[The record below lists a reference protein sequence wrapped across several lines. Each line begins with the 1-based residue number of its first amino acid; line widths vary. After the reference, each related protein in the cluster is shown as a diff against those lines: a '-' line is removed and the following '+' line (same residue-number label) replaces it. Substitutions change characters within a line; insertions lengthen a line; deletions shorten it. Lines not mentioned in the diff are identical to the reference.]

1 MKKITLLA
9 TVLVAFTMNAQV
21 TIWEESFEDYEDFDI
36 TILGAYQWDLDE
48 SPTYGAQDFDFENEE
63 YVGTAIVFN
72 SSAMT
77 DADPNDPQD
86 RTIWN
91 ARTGE
96 KGLYMI
102 AATSL
107 LNDDYIITPRI
118 DLTSVN
124 AAQFSF
130 WAKSLTEDY
139 GLERFHVLLSTTSSN
154 YFDFTVELSDG
165 ELQAPLEYTEYSY
178 DLSDYEGQM
187 VYLAIHYVAQDS
199 FVFQM
204 DDFLVQGN
212 ILSIEDFY
220 LNSNGVTCMCPDA
233 SVGDTGVVNG
243 ITYTKRTK
251 EQITPSNASST
262 CTSGITDMSDLFNGI
277 GFFDG
282 DIGSWDV
289 SSVTNMRQMF
299 RNADAFNQ
307 PIGNWDVSSV
317 TDMRAMFNLATSF
330 NQDISSW
337 NVGNVTDMSY
347 MFFGTVYY

>member
-9 TVLVAFTMNAQV
+9 AVFVAFTMNAQV
-21 TIWEESFEDYEDFDI
+21 TIWEEGFEDYEDFDI
-36 TILGAYQWDLDE
+36 EILGAYQWDLDE
-48 SPTYGAQDFDFENEE
+48 SLTYGALNFDFENEE

-77 DADPNDPQD
+77 DADPSDPQD

-178 DLSDYEGQM
+178 DLSEYEGQM

-212 ILSIEDFY
+212 ILGIEDNLFNNFNHY
-220 LNSNGVTCMCPDA
+220 ITNNNLVMSASSSLENIELYNLLGQEVFSKSLSNTNETINIA
-233 SVGDTGVVNG
+233 SLDTG
-243 ITYTKRTK
+243 IYIAK
-251 EQITPSNASST
+251 
-262 CTSGITDMSDLFNGI
+262 
-277 GFFDG
+277 
-282 DIGSWDV
+282 V
-289 SSVTNMRQMF
+289 SIQGKSK
-299 RNADAFNQ
+299 
-307 PIGNWDVSSV
+307 
-317 TDMRAMFNLATSF
+317 SF
-330 NQDISSW
+330 KIVKN
-337 NVGNVTDMSY
+337 
-347 MFFGTVYY
+347 

>member
-9 TVLVAFTMNAQV
+9 VVFVAFTMNSQV

-36 TILGAYQWDLDE
+36 EILGAYQWDLDE
-48 SPTYGAQDFDFENEE
+48 SLTYGALNFDFENEE

-77 DADPNDPQD
+77 DADPSDPQD

-178 DLSDYEGQM
+178 DLSEYEGQM

-212 ILSIEDFY
+212 ILGIEDNLFNNFNHY
-220 LNSNGVTCMCPDA
+220 ITNNNLVMSASSSLENIELYNLLGQEVFSKSLSNTNETINI
-233 SVGDTGVVNG
+233 SSLDTG
-243 ITYTKRTK
+243 IYIAK
-251 EQITPSNASST
+251 
-262 CTSGITDMSDLFNGI
+262 
-277 GFFDG
+277 
-282 DIGSWDV
+282 V
-289 SSVTNMRQMF
+289 SIQGKSK
-299 RNADAFNQ
+299 
-307 PIGNWDVSSV
+307 
-317 TDMRAMFNLATSF
+317 SF
-330 NQDISSW
+330 KIVKN
-337 NVGNVTDMSY
+337 
-347 MFFGTVYY
+347 

>member
-9 TVLVAFTMNAQV
+9 AVFVAFTMNAQV

-36 TILGAYQWDLDE
+36 EILGAYQWDLDE
-48 SPTYGAQDFDFENEE
+48 SLTYGALNFDFENEE

-77 DADPNDPQD
+77 DADPSDPQD

-212 ILSIEDFY
+212 ILGIEDNLFNNFNHY
-220 LNSNGVTCMCPDA
+220 ITNNNLVMSASSSLENIQLYNLLGQEVFSKSLSNTNETINI
-233 SVGDTGVVNG
+233 SSLDTG
-243 ITYTKRTK
+243 IYIAK
-251 EQITPSNASST
+251 
-262 CTSGITDMSDLFNGI
+262 
-277 GFFDG
+277 
-282 DIGSWDV
+282 V
-289 SSVTNMRQMF
+289 SIQGKSK
-299 RNADAFNQ
+299 
-307 PIGNWDVSSV
+307 
-317 TDMRAMFNLATSF
+317 SF
-330 NQDISSW
+330 KIVKN
-337 NVGNVTDMSY
+337 
-347 MFFGTVYY
+347 

>member
-1 MKKITLLA
+1 MKKITLLIA
-9 TVLVAFTMNAQV
+9 AFAAFTMNAQV
-21 TIWEESFEDYEDFDI
+21 TIWEESFEDYQDFDI
-36 TILGAYQWDLDE
+36 AIPEWYQWDLDE
-48 SPTYGAQDFDFENEE
+48 SPTYGAQNFDFENEE

-72 SSAMT
+72 SSVMT

-130 WAKSLTEDY
+130 WAKSLTDAY

-212 ILSIEDFY
+212 ILSIEDNLFNNFNHY
-220 LNSNGVTCMCPDA
+220 ITNNNLVMSASSSLENIQLYNLLGQEVFSKSLSNTNETINIA
-233 SVGDTGVVNG
+233 SLDTG
-243 ITYTKRTK
+243 TYIAKVSI
-251 EQITPSNASST
+251 QG
-262 CTSGITDMSDLFNGI
+262 TSK
-277 GFFDG
+277 
-282 DIGSWDV
+282 
-289 SSVTNMRQMF
+289 
-299 RNADAFNQ
+299 
-307 PIGNWDVSSV
+307 
-317 TDMRAMFNLATSF
+317 SF
-330 NQDISSW
+330 KIVKN
-337 NVGNVTDMSY
+337 
-347 MFFGTVYY
+347 

>member
-9 TVLVAFTMNAQV
+9 AVFVAFTMNSQV
-21 TIWEESFEDYEDFDI
+21 TIWEESFEDYDDFDI
-36 TILGAYQWDLDE
+36 EILGAYQWDLDE
-48 SPTYGAQDFDFENEE
+48 SLTYGALNFDFENEE

-77 DADPNDPQD
+77 DADPSDPQD

-178 DLSDYEGQM
+178 DLSEYEGQM

-212 ILSIEDFY
+212 ILGIEDNLFNNFNHY
-220 LNSNGVTCMCPDA
+220 ITNNNLVMSASSSLENIELYNLLGQEVFSKSLSNTNETINIA
-233 SVGDTGVVNG
+233 SLDTG
-243 ITYTKRTK
+243 IYIAK
-251 EQITPSNASST
+251 
-262 CTSGITDMSDLFNGI
+262 
-277 GFFDG
+277 
-282 DIGSWDV
+282 V
-289 SSVTNMRQMF
+289 SIQGKSK
-299 RNADAFNQ
+299 
-307 PIGNWDVSSV
+307 
-317 TDMRAMFNLATSF
+317 SF
-330 NQDISSW
+330 KIVKN
-337 NVGNVTDMSY
+337 
-347 MFFGTVYY
+347 

>member
-1 MKKITLLA
+1 MKKITLLIA
-9 TVLVAFTMNAQV
+9 AFAAFTMNAQV
-21 TIWEESFEDYEDFDI
+21 TIWEESFEDYQDFDI
-36 TILGAYQWDLDE
+36 AILGAYQWDLDE
-48 SPTYGAQDFDFENEE
+48 SPTYGAQNFDFENEE

-72 SSAMT
+72 SSVMT

-130 WAKSLTEDY
+130 WAKSLTDAY

-212 ILSIEDFY
+212 ILSIEDNLFNNFNHY
-220 LNSNGVTCMCPDA
+220 ISSNQLVISA
-233 SVGDTGVVNG
+233 STSLENIQLYNLLGQEVFSKRLSNTNETINIASLDTG
-243 ITYTKRTK
+243 IYIAK
-251 EQITPSNASST
+251 
-262 CTSGITDMSDLFNGI
+262 
-277 GFFDG
+277 
-282 DIGSWDV
+282 V
-289 SSVTNMRQMF
+289 SIQGKSK
-299 RNADAFNQ
+299 
-307 PIGNWDVSSV
+307 
-317 TDMRAMFNLATSF
+317 SF
-330 NQDISSW
+330 KIVKN
-337 NVGNVTDMSY
+337 
-347 MFFGTVYY
+347 

>member
-9 TVLVAFTMNAQV
+9 AVFVAFTMNSQV
-21 TIWEESFEDYEDFDI
+21 TIWEEGFEDYEDFDI
-36 TILGAYQWDLDE
+36 EILGAYQWDLDE
-48 SPTYGAQDFDFENEE
+48 SLTYGALNFDFENEE

-77 DADPNDPQD
+77 DADPSDPQD

-178 DLSDYEGQM
+178 DLSEYEGQM

-212 ILSIEDFY
+212 ILGIEDNLFNNFNHY
-220 LNSNGVTCMCPDA
+220 ITNNNLVMSASSSLENIELYNLLGQEVFSKSLSNTNETINI
-233 SVGDTGVVNG
+233 SSLDTG
-243 ITYTKRTK
+243 IYIAK
-251 EQITPSNASST
+251 
-262 CTSGITDMSDLFNGI
+262 
-277 GFFDG
+277 
-282 DIGSWDV
+282 V
-289 SSVTNMRQMF
+289 SIQGKSK
-299 RNADAFNQ
+299 
-307 PIGNWDVSSV
+307 
-317 TDMRAMFNLATSF
+317 SF
-330 NQDISSW
+330 KIVKN
-337 NVGNVTDMSY
+337 
-347 MFFGTVYY
+347 

>member
-1 MKKITLLA
+1 MKKITLLIA
-9 TVLVAFTMNAQV
+9 AFAAFTMNAQV
-21 TIWEESFEDYEDFDI
+21 TIWEESFEDYQDFDI
-36 TILGAYQWDLDE
+36 AILGAYQWDLDE
-48 SPTYGAQDFDFENEE
+48 SPTYGAQNFDFENEE

-72 SSAMT
+72 SSVMT

-130 WAKSLTEDY
+130 WAKSLTDAY
-139 GLERFHVLLSTTSSN
+139 GLERFHVLLSATSSN

-212 ILSIEDFY
+212 ILSIEDNLFNNFNHY
-220 LNSNGVTCMCPDA
+220 ITNNNLVMSASSSLENIQLYNLLGQEVFSKSLSNTNETINIA
-233 SVGDTGVVNG
+233 SLDTG
-243 ITYTKRTK
+243 TYIAKVSI
-251 EQITPSNASST
+251 QG
-262 CTSGITDMSDLFNGI
+262 TSK
-277 GFFDG
+277 
-282 DIGSWDV
+282 
-289 SSVTNMRQMF
+289 
-299 RNADAFNQ
+299 
-307 PIGNWDVSSV
+307 
-317 TDMRAMFNLATSF
+317 SF
-330 NQDISSW
+330 KIVKN
-337 NVGNVTDMSY
+337 
-347 MFFGTVYY
+347 

>member
-1 MKKITLLA
+1 MKIITLLA
-9 TVLVAFTMNAQV
+9 AVFVAFTMNAQV

-36 TILGAYQWDLDE
+36 EILGAYQWDLDE
-48 SPTYGAQDFDFENEE
+48 SLTYGALNFDFENEE

-77 DADPNDPQD
+77 DADPSDPQD

-212 ILSIEDFY
+212 ILGIEDNLFNNFNHY
-220 LNSNGVTCMCPDA
+220 ITNNNLVMSASSSLENIQLYNLLGQEVFSKSLSNTNETINI
-233 SVGDTGVVNG
+233 SSLDTG
-243 ITYTKRTK
+243 IYIAK
-251 EQITPSNASST
+251 
-262 CTSGITDMSDLFNGI
+262 
-277 GFFDG
+277 
-282 DIGSWDV
+282 V
-289 SSVTNMRQMF
+289 SIQGKSK
-299 RNADAFNQ
+299 
-307 PIGNWDVSSV
+307 
-317 TDMRAMFNLATSF
+317 SF
-330 NQDISSW
+330 KIVKN
-337 NVGNVTDMSY
+337 
-347 MFFGTVYY
+347 

>member
-9 TVLVAFTMNAQV
+9 AVFVAFTMNAQV

-36 TILGAYQWDLDE
+36 EILGAYQWDLDE
-48 SPTYGAQDFDFENEE
+48 SLTYGALNFDFENEE

-77 DADPNDPQD
+77 DADPSDPQD

-130 WAKSLTEDY
+130 WAKSLTDAY

-212 ILSIEDFY
+212 ILSIEDNLFNNFNHY
-220 LNSNGVTCMCPDA
+220 ITNNNLVMSASSSLENIQLYNLLGQEVFSKSLSNTNETINI
-233 SVGDTGVVNG
+233 SSLDTG
-243 ITYTKRTK
+243 IYIAK
-251 EQITPSNASST
+251 
-262 CTSGITDMSDLFNGI
+262 
-277 GFFDG
+277 
-282 DIGSWDV
+282 V
-289 SSVTNMRQMF
+289 SIQGKSK
-299 RNADAFNQ
+299 
-307 PIGNWDVSSV
+307 
-317 TDMRAMFNLATSF
+317 SF
-330 NQDISSW
+330 KIVKN
-337 NVGNVTDMSY
+337 
-347 MFFGTVYY
+347 

>member
-9 TVLVAFTMNAQV
+9 AVFVAFTMNAQV

-36 TILGAYQWDLDE
+36 EILGAYQWDLDE
-48 SPTYGAQDFDFENEE
+48 SLTYGALNFDFENEE

-72 SSAMT
+72 SSVMT

-130 WAKSLTEDY
+130 WAKSLTDAY

-212 ILSIEDFY
+212 ILGIEDNLFNNFNHY
-220 LNSNGVTCMCPDA
+220 ITNNNLVMSASSSLENIQLYNLLGQEVFSKSLSNTNETINIA
-233 SVGDTGVVNG
+233 SLDTG
-243 ITYTKRTK
+243 TYIAKVSI
-251 EQITPSNASST
+251 QG
-262 CTSGITDMSDLFNGI
+262 TSK
-277 GFFDG
+277 
-282 DIGSWDV
+282 
-289 SSVTNMRQMF
+289 
-299 RNADAFNQ
+299 
-307 PIGNWDVSSV
+307 
-317 TDMRAMFNLATSF
+317 SF
-330 NQDISSW
+330 KIVKN
-337 NVGNVTDMSY
+337 
-347 MFFGTVYY
+347 

>member
-21 TIWEESFEDYEDFDI
+21 TIWEESFEDYQDFDI
-36 TILGAYQWDLDE
+36 AIPEWDQWDLDGSITYLFE
-48 SPTYGAQDFDFENEE
+48 SFDFINEG
-63 YVGTAIVFN
+63 YTGTAIIFN
-72 SSAMT
+72 SNTMT
-77 DADPNDPQD
+77 DTDPSNPED
-86 RTIWN
+86 RLPLA

-96 KGLYMI
+96 KGLYMV
-102 AATSL
+102 AAQSL
-107 LNDDYIITPRI
+107 LNDDYIITPQI

-130 WAKSLTEDY
+130 WAKSFTDFY

-212 ILSIEDFY
+212 ILSIEDNLFNNFNHY
-220 LNSNGVTCMCPDA
+220 ITNNQLVINASTSLENIQLYNLLGQEVISKKLSNTNETINIE
-233 SVGDTGVVNG
+233 SLDTG
-243 ITYTKRTK
+243 IYIAK
-251 EQITPSNASST
+251 
-262 CTSGITDMSDLFNGI
+262 
-277 GFFDG
+277 
-282 DIGSWDV
+282 V
-289 SSVTNMRQMF
+289 SIQ
-299 RNADAFNQ
+299 
-307 PIGNWDVSSV
+307 GNSK
-317 TDMRAMFNLATSF
+317 SF
-330 NQDISSW
+330 KIVKN
-337 NVGNVTDMSY
+337 
-347 MFFGTVYY
+347 

>member
-9 TVLVAFTMNAQV
+9 AVFVAFTMNSQV

-36 TILGAYQWDLDE
+36 EILGAYQWDLDE
-48 SPTYGAQDFDFENEE
+48 SLTYGALNFDFENEE

-77 DADPNDPQD
+77 DADPSDPQD

-107 LNDDYIITPRI
+107 LNDDYSITPRI

-178 DLSDYEGQM
+178 DLSEYEGQM

-212 ILSIEDFY
+212 ILGIEDNLFNNFNHY
-220 LNSNGVTCMCPDA
+220 ITNNNLVMSASSSLENIELYNLLGQEVFSKSLSNTNETINIA
-233 SVGDTGVVNG
+233 SLDTG
-243 ITYTKRTK
+243 IYIAK
-251 EQITPSNASST
+251 
-262 CTSGITDMSDLFNGI
+262 
-277 GFFDG
+277 
-282 DIGSWDV
+282 V
-289 SSVTNMRQMF
+289 SIQGKSK
-299 RNADAFNQ
+299 
-307 PIGNWDVSSV
+307 
-317 TDMRAMFNLATSF
+317 SF
-330 NQDISSW
+330 KIVKN
-337 NVGNVTDMSY
+337 
-347 MFFGTVYY
+347 

>member
-9 TVLVAFTMNAQV
+9 AVFVAFTMNAQV

-36 TILGAYQWDLDE
+36 EILGAYQWDLDE
-48 SPTYGAQDFDFENEE
+48 SLTYGALNFDFENEE

-77 DADPNDPQD
+77 DADPSDPQD

-212 ILSIEDFY
+212 ILGIEDNLFNNFNHY
-220 LNSNGVTCMCPDA
+220 ITNNNLVMSASSSLENIELYNLLGQEVFSKSLSNTNETINI
-233 SVGDTGVVNG
+233 SSLDTG
-243 ITYTKRTK
+243 IYIAK
-251 EQITPSNASST
+251 
-262 CTSGITDMSDLFNGI
+262 
-277 GFFDG
+277 
-282 DIGSWDV
+282 V
-289 SSVTNMRQMF
+289 SIQGKSK
-299 RNADAFNQ
+299 
-307 PIGNWDVSSV
+307 
-317 TDMRAMFNLATSF
+317 SF
-330 NQDISSW
+330 KIVKN
-337 NVGNVTDMSY
+337 
-347 MFFGTVYY
+347 

>member
-9 TVLVAFTMNAQV
+9 AVFVAFTMNSQV

-36 TILGAYQWDLDE
+36 EILGAYQWDLDE
-48 SPTYGAQDFDFENEE
+48 SLTYGALNFDFENEE

-77 DADPNDPQD
+77 DADPSDPQD

-178 DLSDYEGQM
+178 DLSEYEGQM

-212 ILSIEDFY
+212 ILGIEDNLFNNFNHY
-220 LNSNGVTCMCPDA
+220 ITNNKLVMSTSSSLENIELYNLLGQEVFSKSLSNTNETINIA
-233 SVGDTGVVNG
+233 SLDTG
-243 ITYTKRTK
+243 IYIAK
-251 EQITPSNASST
+251 
-262 CTSGITDMSDLFNGI
+262 
-277 GFFDG
+277 
-282 DIGSWDV
+282 V
-289 SSVTNMRQMF
+289 SIQGKSK
-299 RNADAFNQ
+299 
-307 PIGNWDVSSV
+307 
-317 TDMRAMFNLATSF
+317 SF
-330 NQDISSW
+330 KIVKN
-337 NVGNVTDMSY
+337 
-347 MFFGTVYY
+347 

>member
-1 MKKITLLA
+1 MKKITLYA
-9 TVLVAFTMNAQV
+9 AVFVAFTMNAQV

-36 TILGAYQWDLDE
+36 EILGAYQWDLDE
-48 SPTYGAQDFDFENEE
+48 SLTYGAQNFDFENEE

-77 DADPNDPQD
+77 DADPSDPQD

-212 ILSIEDFY
+212 ILGIEDNLFNNFNHY
-220 LNSNGVTCMCPDA
+220 ITNNNLVMSASSSLENIELYNLLGQEVFSKSLSNTNETINI
-233 SVGDTGVVNG
+233 SSLDTG
-243 ITYTKRTK
+243 IYIAK
-251 EQITPSNASST
+251 
-262 CTSGITDMSDLFNGI
+262 
-277 GFFDG
+277 
-282 DIGSWDV
+282 V
-289 SSVTNMRQMF
+289 SIQGKSK
-299 RNADAFNQ
+299 
-307 PIGNWDVSSV
+307 
-317 TDMRAMFNLATSF
+317 SF
-330 NQDISSW
+330 KIVKN
-337 NVGNVTDMSY
+337 
-347 MFFGTVYY
+347 

>member
-9 TVLVAFTMNAQV
+9 AVFVAFTMNAQV

-48 SPTYGAQDFDFENEE
+48 SPTYGAQNFDFENEE

-212 ILSIEDFY
+212 ILSIEDNLFNNFNHY
-220 LNSNGVTCMCPDA
+220 ITNNNLVMSSSTSLENIQLYNLLGQQVLTKKLSNTNETINIA
-233 SVGDTGVVNG
+233 SLDTGVY
-243 ITYTKRTK
+243 IAK
-251 EQITPSNASST
+251 
-262 CTSGITDMSDLFNGI
+262 
-277 GFFDG
+277 
-282 DIGSWDV
+282 V
-289 SSVTNMRQMF
+289 SIQGKSK
-299 RNADAFNQ
+299 
-307 PIGNWDVSSV
+307 
-317 TDMRAMFNLATSF
+317 SF
-330 NQDISSW
+330 KIVKN
-337 NVGNVTDMSY
+337 
-347 MFFGTVYY
+347 

>member
-9 TVLVAFTMNAQV
+9 AVFVAFTMNSQV
-21 TIWEESFEDYEDFDI
+21 TIWEEGFEDYDDFDI
-36 TILGAYQWDLDE
+36 EILGAYQWDLDE
-48 SPTYGAQDFDFENEE
+48 SLTYGALNFDFENEE

-77 DADPNDPQD
+77 DADPSDPQD

-178 DLSDYEGQM
+178 DLSEYEGQM

-212 ILSIEDFY
+212 ILGIEDNLFNNFNHY
-220 LNSNGVTCMCPDA
+220 ITNNNLVMSASSSLENIELYNLLGQEVFSKSLSNTNETINIA
-233 SVGDTGVVNG
+233 SLDTG
-243 ITYTKRTK
+243 IYIAK
-251 EQITPSNASST
+251 
-262 CTSGITDMSDLFNGI
+262 
-277 GFFDG
+277 
-282 DIGSWDV
+282 V
-289 SSVTNMRQMF
+289 SIQGKSK
-299 RNADAFNQ
+299 
-307 PIGNWDVSSV
+307 
-317 TDMRAMFNLATSF
+317 SF
-330 NQDISSW
+330 KIVKN
-337 NVGNVTDMSY
+337 
-347 MFFGTVYY
+347 

>member
-1 MKKITLLA
+1 MKLIVYLKLKVYNMKKITLLA
-9 TVLVAFTMNAQV
+9 AVFVAFTMNSQV

-36 TILGAYQWDLDE
+36 EILGAYQWDLDE
-48 SPTYGAQDFDFENEE
+48 SLTYGALNFDFENEE

-77 DADPNDPQD
+77 DADPSDPQD

-212 ILSIEDFY
+212 ILGIEDNLFNNFNHY
-220 LNSNGVTCMCPDA
+220 ITNNNLVMSASSSLENIELYNLLGQEVFSKSLSNTNETINI
-233 SVGDTGVVNG
+233 SSLDTG
-243 ITYTKRTK
+243 IYIAK
-251 EQITPSNASST
+251 
-262 CTSGITDMSDLFNGI
+262 
-277 GFFDG
+277 
-282 DIGSWDV
+282 V
-289 SSVTNMRQMF
+289 SIQGKSK
-299 RNADAFNQ
+299 
-307 PIGNWDVSSV
+307 
-317 TDMRAMFNLATSF
+317 SF
-330 NQDISSW
+330 KIVKN
-337 NVGNVTDMSY
+337 
-347 MFFGTVYY
+347 

>member
-1 MKKITLLA
+1 MKLIVYLKLKLYNMKKITLLA
-9 TVLVAFTMNAQV
+9 AVFVAFTMNSQV
-21 TIWEESFEDYEDFDI
+21 TIWEEGFEDYEDFDI
-36 TILGAYQWDLDE
+36 EILGAYQWDLDE
-48 SPTYGAQDFDFENEE
+48 SLTYGALNFDFENEE

-77 DADPNDPQD
+77 DADPSDPQD

-130 WAKSLTEDY
+130 WAKSLTEEY

-178 DLSDYEGQM
+178 DLSEYEGQM

-212 ILSIEDFY
+212 ILGIEDNLFNNFNHY
-220 LNSNGVTCMCPDA
+220 ITNNNLVMSASSSLENIELYNLLGQEVFSKSLSNTNETINIA
-233 SVGDTGVVNG
+233 SLDTG
-243 ITYTKRTK
+243 IYIAK
-251 EQITPSNASST
+251 
-262 CTSGITDMSDLFNGI
+262 
-277 GFFDG
+277 
-282 DIGSWDV
+282 V
-289 SSVTNMRQMF
+289 SIQGKSK
-299 RNADAFNQ
+299 
-307 PIGNWDVSSV
+307 
-317 TDMRAMFNLATSF
+317 SF
-330 NQDISSW
+330 KIVKN
-337 NVGNVTDMSY
+337 
-347 MFFGTVYY
+347 

>member
-1 MKKITLLA
+1 MKLKLTLKKITLLA
-9 TVLVAFTMNAQV
+9 AVFVAFTMNSQV

-36 TILGAYQWDLDE
+36 EILGAYQWDLDE
-48 SPTYGAQDFDFENEE
+48 SLTYGALNFDFENEE

-77 DADPNDPQD
+77 DADPSDPQD

-212 ILSIEDFY
+212 ILGIEDNLFNNFNHY
-220 LNSNGVTCMCPDA
+220 ITNNNLVMSASSSLENIELYNLLGQEVFSKSLSNTNETINI
-233 SVGDTGVVNG
+233 SSLDTG
-243 ITYTKRTK
+243 IYIAK
-251 EQITPSNASST
+251 
-262 CTSGITDMSDLFNGI
+262 
-277 GFFDG
+277 
-282 DIGSWDV
+282 V
-289 SSVTNMRQMF
+289 SIQGKSK
-299 RNADAFNQ
+299 
-307 PIGNWDVSSV
+307 
-317 TDMRAMFNLATSF
+317 SF
-330 NQDISSW
+330 KIVKN
-337 NVGNVTDMSY
+337 
-347 MFFGTVYY
+347 

>member
-9 TVLVAFTMNAQV
+9 AVFVAFTMNAQV

-36 TILGAYQWDLDE
+36 EILGAYQWDLDE
-48 SPTYGAQDFDFENEE
+48 SLTYGALNFDFENEE

-77 DADPNDPQD
+77 DADPSDPQD

-130 WAKSLTEDY
+130 WAKSLTDAY

-165 ELQAPLEYTEYSY
+165 ELLAPLEYTEYSY

-212 ILSIEDFY
+212 ILSIEDNLFNNFNHY
-220 LNSNGVTCMCPDA
+220 ITNNNLVMSASSSLENIQLYNLLGQEVFSKSLSNTNETINI
-233 SVGDTGVVNG
+233 SSLDTG
-243 ITYTKRTK
+243 IYIAK
-251 EQITPSNASST
+251 
-262 CTSGITDMSDLFNGI
+262 
-277 GFFDG
+277 
-282 DIGSWDV
+282 V
-289 SSVTNMRQMF
+289 SIQGKSK
-299 RNADAFNQ
+299 
-307 PIGNWDVSSV
+307 
-317 TDMRAMFNLATSF
+317 SF
-330 NQDISSW
+330 KIVKN
-337 NVGNVTDMSY
+337 
-347 MFFGTVYY
+347 

>member
-9 TVLVAFTMNAQV
+9 AVFVAFTMNSQV

-36 TILGAYQWDLDE
+36 EILGAYQWDLDE
-48 SPTYGAQDFDFENEE
+48 SLTYGALNFDFENEE

-77 DADPNDPQD
+77 DADPSDPQD

-178 DLSDYEGQM
+178 DLSEYEGQM

-212 ILSIEDFY
+212 ILGIEDNLFNNFNHY
-220 LNSNGVTCMCPDA
+220 ITNNNLVMSASSSLENIELYNLLGQEVFSKSLSNTNETINI
-233 SVGDTGVVNG
+233 SSLDTG
-243 ITYTKRTK
+243 IYIAK
-251 EQITPSNASST
+251 
-262 CTSGITDMSDLFNGI
+262 
-277 GFFDG
+277 
-282 DIGSWDV
+282 V
-289 SSVTNMRQMF
+289 SIQGKSK
-299 RNADAFNQ
+299 
-307 PIGNWDVSSV
+307 
-317 TDMRAMFNLATSF
+317 SF
-330 NQDISSW
+330 KIVKN
-337 NVGNVTDMSY
+337 
-347 MFFGTVYY
+347 

>member
-9 TVLVAFTMNAQV
+9 AVFVAFTMNSQV
-21 TIWEESFEDYEDFDI
+21 TIWEEGFEDYEDFDI
-36 TILGAYQWDLDE
+36 EILGAYQWDLDE
-48 SPTYGAQDFDFENEE
+48 SLTYGALNFDFENEE

-77 DADPNDPQD
+77 DADPSDPQD

-178 DLSDYEGQM
+178 DLSEYEGQM

-212 ILSIEDFY
+212 ILGIEDNLFNNFNHY
-220 LNSNGVTCMCPDA
+220 ITNNNLVMSASSSLENIELYNLLGQEVFSKSLSNTNETINIA
-233 SVGDTGVVNG
+233 SLDTG
-243 ITYTKRTK
+243 IYIAK
-251 EQITPSNASST
+251 
-262 CTSGITDMSDLFNGI
+262 
-277 GFFDG
+277 
-282 DIGSWDV
+282 V
-289 SSVTNMRQMF
+289 SIQGKSK
-299 RNADAFNQ
+299 
-307 PIGNWDVSSV
+307 
-317 TDMRAMFNLATSF
+317 SF
-330 NQDISSW
+330 KIVKN
-337 NVGNVTDMSY
+337 
-347 MFFGTVYY
+347 

>member
-48 SPTYGAQDFDFENEE
+48 SPTYGAQNFDFENEE

-204 DDFLVQGN
+204 DDFSVQGN
-212 ILSIEDFY
+212 ILGIEDKLFNNFNHY
-220 LNSNGVTCMCPDA
+220 ITNNNLVMSASSSLENIQLYNLLGQEVFSKSLSNTNETINIA
-233 SVGDTGVVNG
+233 SLDTG
-243 ITYTKRTK
+243 IYIAK
-251 EQITPSNASST
+251 
-262 CTSGITDMSDLFNGI
+262 
-277 GFFDG
+277 
-282 DIGSWDV
+282 V
-289 SSVTNMRQMF
+289 SIQGKSK
-299 RNADAFNQ
+299 
-307 PIGNWDVSSV
+307 
-317 TDMRAMFNLATSF
+317 SF
-330 NQDISSW
+330 KIVKN
-337 NVGNVTDMSY
+337 
-347 MFFGTVYY
+347 

>member
-1 MKKITLLA
+1 MKKITLLIA
-9 TVLVAFTMNAQV
+9 AFAAFTMNAQV

-36 TILGAYQWDLDE
+36 EILGAYQWDLDE
-48 SPTYGAQDFDFENEE
+48 SLTYGALNFDFENEE

-72 SSAMT
+72 SSVMT

-130 WAKSLTEDY
+130 WAKSLTDAY

-212 ILSIEDFY
+212 ILSIEDNLFNNFNHY
-220 LNSNGVTCMCPDA
+220 ITNNNLVMSSSTSLENIQLYNLLGQQVLTKKLSNTNETINIA
-233 SVGDTGVVNG
+233 SLDTGVY
-243 ITYTKRTK
+243 IAK
-251 EQITPSNASST
+251 
-262 CTSGITDMSDLFNGI
+262 
-277 GFFDG
+277 
-282 DIGSWDV
+282 V
-289 SSVTNMRQMF
+289 SIQGKSK
-299 RNADAFNQ
+299 
-307 PIGNWDVSSV
+307 
-317 TDMRAMFNLATSF
+317 SF
-330 NQDISSW
+330 KIVKN
-337 NVGNVTDMSY
+337 
-347 MFFGTVYY
+347 

>member
-9 TVLVAFTMNAQV
+9 AVFVAFTMNAQV
-21 TIWEESFEDYEDFDI
+21 TIWEEGFEDYEDFDI
-36 TILGAYQWDLDE
+36 EILGAYQWDLDE
-48 SPTYGAQDFDFENEE
+48 SLTYGALNFDFENEE

-77 DADPNDPQD
+77 DADPSDPQD

-130 WAKSLTEDY
+130 WAKSLTEEY

-178 DLSDYEGQM
+178 DLSEYEGQM

-212 ILSIEDFY
+212 ILGIEDNLFNNFNHY
-220 LNSNGVTCMCPDA
+220 ITNNNLVMSASSSLENIELYNLLGQEVFSKSLSNTNETINI
-233 SVGDTGVVNG
+233 SSLDTG
-243 ITYTKRTK
+243 IYIAK
-251 EQITPSNASST
+251 
-262 CTSGITDMSDLFNGI
+262 
-277 GFFDG
+277 
-282 DIGSWDV
+282 V
-289 SSVTNMRQMF
+289 SIQGKSK
-299 RNADAFNQ
+299 
-307 PIGNWDVSSV
+307 
-317 TDMRAMFNLATSF
+317 SF
-330 NQDISSW
+330 KIVKN
-337 NVGNVTDMSY
+337 
-347 MFFGTVYY
+347 

>member
-9 TVLVAFTMNAQV
+9 AVFVAFTMNAQV

-204 DDFLVQGN
+204 DDFSVQGN
-212 ILSIEDFY
+212 ILGIEDNLFNNFNHY
-220 LNSNGVTCMCPDA
+220 ITNNNLVMSASSSLENIQLYNLLGQEVISKKLSNTNETINIE
-233 SVGDTGVVNG
+233 SLDTGIY
-243 ITYTKRTK
+243 ITK
-251 EQITPSNASST
+251 
-262 CTSGITDMSDLFNGI
+262 
-277 GFFDG
+277 
-282 DIGSWDV
+282 V
-289 SSVTNMRQMF
+289 SIQGKSK
-299 RNADAFNQ
+299 
-307 PIGNWDVSSV
+307 
-317 TDMRAMFNLATSF
+317 SF
-330 NQDISSW
+330 KIVKN
-337 NVGNVTDMSY
+337 
-347 MFFGTVYY
+347 

>member
-9 TVLVAFTMNAQV
+9 AVFVAFTMNAQV

-36 TILGAYQWDLDE
+36 EILGAYQWDLDE
-48 SPTYGAQDFDFENEE
+48 SLTYGALNFDFENEE

-77 DADPNDPQD
+77 DADPSDPQD

-212 ILSIEDFY
+212 ILSIEDNLFNNFNHY
-220 LNSNGVTCMCPDA
+220 ITNNNLVMSASSSLENIQLYNLLGQEVFSKSLSNTNETINI
-233 SVGDTGVVNG
+233 SSLDTG
-243 ITYTKRTK
+243 IYIAK
-251 EQITPSNASST
+251 
-262 CTSGITDMSDLFNGI
+262 
-277 GFFDG
+277 
-282 DIGSWDV
+282 V
-289 SSVTNMRQMF
+289 SIQGKSK
-299 RNADAFNQ
+299 
-307 PIGNWDVSSV
+307 
-317 TDMRAMFNLATSF
+317 SF
-330 NQDISSW
+330 KIVKN
-337 NVGNVTDMSY
+337 
-347 MFFGTVYY
+347 